1 MVKSKRM
8 DKNLVL
14 IFDFD
19 GTIADT
25 LTFVRKIFNF
35 PEMKEVDW
43 EGLKNKESREVFKI
57 LGISMAELPF
67 VLNKV
72 RGIIHKE
79 IEKIKPIQGMA
90 ETLFKIKESSSQLG
104 ILTSAPKETVER
116 FLQVNNLNLF
126 DFIYS
131 ESNIFNKARKLSNLL
146 KERNFDPQS
155 VFYVG
160 DETRDVE
167 AARKAGVKTIAV
179 TWGFNGEDILKK
191 QKPDY
196 LARRPEELIALL
208 DNF

>member
-1 MVKSKRM
+1 M

-25 LTFVRKIFNF
+25 LTFVRTIFNF
-35 PEMKEVDW
+35 PEMKDVDW
-43 EGLKNKESREVFKI
+43 EGLKNRESREVFRN
-57 LGISMAELPF
+57 LGISMTELPF
-67 VLNKV
+67 VLKKV

-79 IEKIKPIQGMA
+79 IGRIKPIRGMP
-90 ETLFKIKESSSQLG
+90 ETLFKIKESSPQLG
-104 ILTSAPKETVER
+104 ILTSAPKETVEK
-116 FLQVNNLNLF
+116 FLQINNLNLF

-131 ESNIFNKARKLSNLL
+131 EGNIFNKARKLSNLL
-146 KERNFDPQS
+146 KERNFNPQH

-179 TWGFNGEDILKK
+179 TWGFNGEKILKK

-196 LARRPEELIALL
+196 LARKPEELIALL